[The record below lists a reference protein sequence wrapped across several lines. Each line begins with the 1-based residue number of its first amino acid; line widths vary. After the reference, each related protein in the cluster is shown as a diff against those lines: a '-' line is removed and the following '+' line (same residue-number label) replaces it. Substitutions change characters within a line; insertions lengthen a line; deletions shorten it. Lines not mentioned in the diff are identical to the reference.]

1 MSLQIV
7 RTLPALR
14 AIVCQWQQ
22 AGETIAVVP
31 TMGALH
37 AGHLSLVAA
46 AKAAADRVI
55 VTLFVN
61 PKQFNNSNDL
71 SVYPRTETE
80 DVAKLSSQTIDML
93 YAPDEATMYPSGFA
107 TTVSVAGISQDLCGA
122 HRPGHFDGV
131 ATIVAKLFLQTSADL
146 AFFGEKDFQQI
157 AVVRRMARDLDIPI
171 DIKLCPTVRE
181 IDGLAMSSRNVRLST
196 AERLIAPVL
205 ANTLFAIAEQLQQG
219 QPVASTLANGK
230 AAILAAGFRDI
241 DYLELRDERS
251 LQPLDN
257 VNENARL
264 HVAAWLGQT
273 RLIDTLK
280 ISRA

>member
-1 MSLQIV
+1 MSMLIV

-14 AIVCQWQQ
+14 AIVSQWQQ

-37 AGHLSLVAA
+37 AGHLSLVTA
-46 AKAAADRVI
+46 AKTAADHVI

-61 PKQFNNSNDL
+61 PKQFNNNNDL
-71 SVYPRTETE
+71 EAYPRTEN
-80 DVAKLSSQTIDML
+80 DDAAKLAVHGVDVL
-93 YAPDEATMYPSGFA
+93 YAPDEATMYPPGFV
-107 TTVSVAGISQDLCGA
+107 TTVSVGGISKDLCGA

-157 AVVRRMARDLDIPI
+157 AVVRRMASDLDIPI
-171 DIKLCPTVRE
+171 DIKTCPTVRE
-181 IDGLAMSSRNVRLST
+181 TNGLAMSSRNLRLS
-196 AERLIAPVL
+196 ADEQVIAPAL
-205 ANTLFAIAEQLQQG
+205 AATLFAVAEQLQNG
-219 QPVASTLANGK
+219 LPVAQALAKGK
-230 AAILAAGFRDI
+230 ATILAAGFREV
-241 DYLELRDERS
+241 DYLELRDEQN
-251 LQPLDN
+251 LQPLEHMN
-257 VNENARL
+257 KNARL

-280 ISRA
+280 ISNA